1 MQKEIIGNCTLY
13 LGDSLDIASELGEF
27 ADLICTDPPYKLTSG
42 GNNANWKL
50 SNGTEYANDGKIVP
64 CDITWQQIHQICFN
78 SLKEGNHAYVMSN
91 NRNLEEALR
100 TARDVGFKLH
110 NIIISDKGT
119 VTPNRF
125 YMNKVEFAPMYYKK
139 STKFINNMSLPNIFN
154 IPNIKGN
161 GHPTEKPV
169 ELMRLFVEQ
178 SSNENDIVFDPFMVI
193 GTTGFACQKSNR
205 KFIGIEI
212 EQKYFDIAC
221 KRIEEAS
228 RQKDLFI

>member
-1 MQKEIIGNCTLY
+1 
-13 LGDSLDIASELGEF
+13 
-27 ADLICTDPPYKLTSG
+27 
-42 GNNANWKL
+42 
-50 SNGTEYANDGKIVP
+50 
-64 CDITWQQIHQICFN
+64 
-78 SLKEGNHAYVMSN
+78 
-91 NRNLEEALR
+91 
-100 TARDVGFKLH
+100 
-110 NIIISDKGT
+110 
-119 VTPNRF
+119 
-125 YMNKVEFAPMYYKK
+125 
-139 STKFINNMSLPNIFN
+139 MSLPNIFN

-178 SSNENDIVFDPFMVI
+178 SSNENDIVFDPFMGI